1 MDRRTAADKA
11 LLEGYLRRHQG
22 PVAFL
27 DESYRKHKGPEVPG
41 FYILAA
47 TIFQSYE
54 IASARQRLLQAS
66 GLTHW
71 HTTDQYHL
79 GNHQE
84 IQRVGGEIGNWSSQ
98 LLVVFDEFG
107 EESNLEFSRRKC
119 MYQLIKLLE
128 ARECSMIIYERRNT
142 RFQVNSDNALT
153 AKLASLGHISRSTR
167 IFGSSPA
174 AETLLWAPDLVA
186 WSIRRLVTSDE
197 LQWLQALGQTVEISF
212 ISETTKTLIKEKRPG
227 PASAYPGPG
236 LSVDH
241 KGEGMGRSS
250 VNMFP
255 HTPAFGQAVTQLL
268 VTTKEPIVEP
278 ALAGLRLSAIFNQ
291 DRK

>member
-1 MDRRTAADKA
+1 VDQRTATDKA

-27 DESYRKHKGPEVPG
+27 DESYRKHKGPAVPG

-47 TIFQSYE
+47 TVFQSYE
-54 IASARQRLLQAS
+54 IASARQWLLQAS
-66 GLTHW
+66 GLTNW

-79 GNHQE
+79 GNYQE
-84 IQRVGGEIGNWSSQ
+84 IQRVGEEIGNWSSQ
-98 LLVVFDEFG
+98 SLVVFDEFG
-107 EESNLEFSRRKC
+107 EESNLEFSRNKC

-128 ARECSMIIYERRNT
+128 ARGCSMIIYERRNT
-142 RFQVNSDNALT
+142 RSQINSDNALT
-153 AKLASLGHISRSTR
+153 AKLASFGHISNSTR

-186 WSIRRLVTSDE
+186 WSTRRLVTSDE
-197 LQWLQALGQTVEISF
+197 LQWLQAVGQTVEISF
-212 ISETTKTLIKEKRPG
+212 ISETTKTSIKEKRPG
-227 PASAYPGPG
+227 SASAYPGPG

-241 KGEGMGRSS
+241 KGEGISRSS

-278 ALAGLRLSAIFNQ
+278 ALAGLRLSAIFNK